1 MRQDVSNL
9 YSSQSMVD
17 KFFQIKSKIRLL
29 LILIALFTLFFLI
42 IQPSAYEYL
51 LQSSPMLWECM

>member
-9 YSSQSMVD
+9 YSSQSMKD
-17 KFFQIKSKIRLL
+17 KLFQTKSKIRLL

-42 IQPSAYEYL
+42 IQPSAYKYL

>member
-29 LILIALFTLFFLI
+29 LIVVALFALFLI
-42 IQPSAYEYL
+42 ITQPGAYKYL
-51 LQSSPMLWECM
+51 LQSSPMLWKCM

>member
-1 MRQDVSNL
+1 MRQDLSNL
-9 YSSQSMVD
+9 YSSQSMTD
-17 KFFQIKSKIRLL
+17 KLFQTKSKIRLL
-29 LILIALFTLFFLI
+29 LIVVALFALFFLI